1 MKTPVTFALIV
12 ARGTNNVI
20 GCQGTLP
27 WHLSADM
34 KFFKNLTSGCPIIMG
49 RKTWESLPKRPL
61 PKRENIVVT
70 RNGAFLADRAR
81 VFTDI
86 KVARATAESL
96 ALSNKEKYVF
106 AIGGAGL
113 YQDVISQ
120 VSLMFITEVAAN
132 PVGDVFFPT
141 FESEDWKIEL
151 VLEHSA
157 DTANDYDFVIN
168 RYIRKEPSH

>member
-1 MKTPVTFALIV
+1 MNLPVTFALIV

-20 GCQGTLP
+20 GCQGALP
-27 WHLSADM
+27 WHLGADL

-61 PKRENIVVT
+61 PKRENIVVS
-70 RNGAFLADRAR
+70 RDGKFLADKAR
-81 VFTDI
+81 VFTDL

-96 ALSNKEKYVF
+96 AVSSKEKYVF

-120 VSLMFITEVAAN
+120 VSLMFITEVAAS
-132 PVGDVFFPT
+132 PVGDAFFPK
-141 FESEDWKIEL
+141 FERDDWQVDRVIEQA
-151 VLEHSA
+151 A
-157 DTANDYDFVIN
+157 DSSNDFDFVIN
-168 RYIRKEPSH
+168 RYTRKKEAV